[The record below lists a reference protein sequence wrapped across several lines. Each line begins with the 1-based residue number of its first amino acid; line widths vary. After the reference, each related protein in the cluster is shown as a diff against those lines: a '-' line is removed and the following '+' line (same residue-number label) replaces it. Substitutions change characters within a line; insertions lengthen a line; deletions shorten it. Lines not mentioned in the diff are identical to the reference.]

1 MMKISP
7 SILDANFR
15 ALQSDL
21 DSIATADR
29 IHLDVMDGHYVPNLS
44 FGPPV
49 LKNLNYPVEY
59 EVHLM
64 ALNPERFVALF
75 CDMGV
80 MTFTF
85 HIETVEEPQALA
97 LFKEIK
103 NRGVKAGICIDGA
116 TEPEALSDEILAQ
129 ADQILVMSV
138 QAGFGGQSFRP
149 ETIDKIKSLRAR
161 GFEGEIEVDGGVNLD
176 NVKILADAGADIVV
190 VGSALMKQPVAER
203 ASLITQYQNV

>member
-1 MMKISP
+1 MKISP
-7 SILDANFR
+7 SILDADFK
-15 ALQSDL
+15 ALQQDL

-29 IHLDVMDGHYVPNLS
+29 IHLDIMDGQYVPNLS

-49 LKNLNYPVEY
+49 LKNLKYPVEY

-64 ALNPERFVALF
+64 VLNPDRFIDSF

-85 HIETVEEPQALA
+85 HAEVVDENQTLT
-97 LFKEIK
+97 LFEKLK

-116 TEPEALSDEILAQ
+116 TSPEVLSDKVLAM

-138 QAGFGGQSFRP
+138 QAGLGGQSFMP
-149 ETIDKIKSLRAR
+149 ESIDKIKNLRAR
-161 GFEGEIEVDGGVNLD
+161 GFKNEIEVDGGVNLE
-176 NVKILADAGADIVV
+176 NVALLSAVGADIVV
-190 VGSALMKQPVAER
+190 VGSALMKQPKINR
-203 ASLITQYQNV
+203 AGLIGQYQAI